1 MSGTG
6 ILENYF
12 KAILNIQ
19 VKDSKVYTVM
29 IYRKTEKEKNKTT
42 GEPPAVHLKKKW

>member
-29 IYRKTEKEKNKTT
+29 IYRKTEKNKTT
-42 GEPPAVHLKKKW
+42 GEPPAVHLKKK